1 MGNTCGS
8 FMAFM
13 HKYFNTSMKFAD
25 FATNIHLELYL
36 ENEGSDNLSE
46 KDYRIEYYFND
57 DFMLSIPYTEFKKK
71 FENELYDKT
80 NITDFC
86 QRDENEEENE
96 RLYFIGIFVG
106 LGIVGILVIVIIIVL
121 RKRIKKNNEEQ
132 LAEENDAL
140 IRESKMSTE

>member
-1 MGNTCGS
+1 M
-8 FMAFM
+8 
-13 HKYFNTSMKFAD
+13 
-25 FATNIHLELYL
+25 
-36 ENEGSDNLSE
+36 
-46 KDYRIEYYFND
+46 
-57 DFMLSIPYTEFKKK
+57 P
-71 FENELYDKT
+71 
-80 NITDFC
+80 
-86 QRDENEEENE
+86 RDENEEENE